1 MEALLSHCVRASG
14 EQIDPSLSP
23 APSVLCEDGRGTLYA
38 LGADGTVRAS
48 PARHVNA
55 AARGAVL
62 GGSGGVCGVV
72 GLVGGR
78 WQ

>member
-55 AARGAVL
+55 AARGAVDPRARPIPPL
-62 GGSGGVCGVV
+62 
-72 GLVGGR
+72 
-78 WQ
+78 